1 MHIFTWHVLS
11 LWILSVSARNLDDCW
26 PFLLAFKNGKS
37 RVLFVLNAQSENA
50 RLALCEHPQWTPVVV
65 VLGLLQCSIPPVLK
79 AELLRT
85 LAAFGKSPEIAAL
98 LWQSLEYTQVV
109 LQAPLF
115 TLLQLGKWVLII
127 YKKEHPIQNLHTVN
141 FPITSYPFGP
151 EH

>member
-1 MHIFTWHVLS
+1 MLI
-11 LWILSVSARNLDDCW
+11 
-26 PFLLAFKNGKS
+26 
-37 RVLFVLNAQSENA
+37 AQSENA

-65 VLGLLQCSIPPVLK
+65 ILGLLQCSIPPVLK

-115 TLLQLGKWVLII
+115 TLLQFGK
-127 YKKEHPIQNLHTVN
+127 
-141 FPITSYPFGP
+141 
-151 EH
+151 